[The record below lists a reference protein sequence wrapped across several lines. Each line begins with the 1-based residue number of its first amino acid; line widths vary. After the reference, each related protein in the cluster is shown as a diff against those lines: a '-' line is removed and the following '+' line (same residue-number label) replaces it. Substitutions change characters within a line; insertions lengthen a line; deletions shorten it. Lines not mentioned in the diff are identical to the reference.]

1 MKFEIESINKL
12 PETATK
18 IIEYLK
24 LNAEMQEYNCIA
36 FYGEMGAGKTTLI
49 KELCNQLGVNDVT
62 SSPSFSLINEY
73 LDKEDKSIFHFDFY
87 RINDIEEAYDI
98 GYEDCFY
105 SNSLCFIEWPEKIE
119 GLLPENHTIIKINIL
134 DDKKRVVEIFQ

>member
-1 MKFEIESINKL
+1 MKIEIESLDKL
-12 PETATK
+12 PDTAAK
-18 IIEYLK
+18 IIKQLNLK
-24 LNAEMQEYNCIA
+24 TEMQDNNCVA

-49 KELCNQLGVNDVT
+49 KEICKLLGVCDIT

-73 LDKEDKSIFHFDFY
+73 LSKEDKSIFHFDFY

-98 GYEDCFY
+98 GYEDYFY

-119 GLLPENHTIIKINIL
+119 SLLPENHTNIKINIL
-134 DDKKRVVEIFQ
+134 DDNKRIVEIFQ